1 MSVTKADMFSSSFF
15 FNLGQ
20 SKQTKKGTF
29 AGFFL
34 TLSIFIVIF
43 SYFVYLTF
51 LYATNR
57 IDPKY
62 RSQTFVTDDL
72 IQLDL
77 SSDIVGFR
85 FEYLANKD
93 VSILEAQQN
102 KKYIVYQAYLNYRSP
117 SFSMM
122 KRIDVVN
129 CTSPQL
135 DGYYCIDYSQVS
147 NYTFEFSTNENIQ
160 SQIFLLAYGC
170 LDLDHAKTTIP
181 DNCASQKDID
191 DMVNGDQAALR
202 IKLLSQQYNTTSKQI
217 EKNYR
222 NNFMYSYPDQALWT
236 QFKAQTQ
243 TTSVKEGFLIQSET
257 SFTSLLSYDQINSSF
272 QRSQAL
278 NPHGVGPY
286 CKFSIYLD
294 EVYTQIQIQY
304 PTYPEILALVNSILA
319 LLMTLGYF
327 GRAIAQNIIKQEFF
341 LLFLQNM
348 YQDTYEQIMQI
359 NQIFQKK
366 DGIYFEKKKLKREI
380 GEEYEESNN
389 VQSILVP
396 TFKTKQNS
404 TQNNQS
410 QNQQILN
417 KYLKNE
423 KGQDEIMEYK
433 DSSRGMK
440 SIATN
445 QTDGDDNI
453 NYLVKENMG
462 QSNFIENDRL
472 VSPKCLSPL
481 ALDSPKYISSNIA
494 ESTVQVAK
502 LNNPRKSIRLQR
514 KITLGIGQTKYKS
527 QNPLPSI
534 VESQFPDNEKVLQ
547 FKKEVMEKMNKKEIS
562 QYFTKKLEVMM
573 NSNVSKNIQ
582 KIIFGAKLWKKKEEK
597 KELEFD
603 ISVKQLI
610 ESQVEKSLDIL
621 QLYQDIIFLK
631 KAVMVLLSK
640 DQLAAI
646 SLVGC
651 SPYFLSKE
659 ISKKNLNASST
670 QEIRRRNYFEE
681 QFAITL
687 SQELKIKYI
696 QKFLD
701 KCTKDTELNDVDSR
715 ILSSIIRNQMEC

>member
-34 TLSIFIVIF
+34 TLSIFLVIF

-129 CTSPQL
+129 CTSPLL

-202 IKLLSQQYNTTSKQI
+202 IKLLSQQYNTTSQKI

-272 QRSQAL
+272 ERSQAL
-278 NPHGVGPY
+278 NPNGVGPY

-327 GRAIAQNIIKQEFF
+327 GRAFAQNIIKQEFF

-366 DGIYFEKKKLKREI
+366 DGIYFEKRKQKREI

-396 TFKTKQNS
+396 AFKTKQNS
-404 TQNNQS
+404 IQNNNS
-410 QNQQILN
+410 SNQQILN

-423 KGQDEIMEYK
+423 KGQDEIMEFK
-433 DSSRGMK
+433 ESNRGMK
-440 SIATN
+440 TVITS
-445 QTDGDDNI
+445 QSDGEDNY
-453 NYLVKENMG
+453 YLVKESMA

-472 VSPKCLSPL
+472 VSPKCSSPL
-481 ALDSPKYISSNIA
+481 TLDSPKYISGNMA
-494 ESTVQVAK
+494 ESTLQVSK
-502 LNNPRKSIRLQR
+502 LSPKKSLRLQR
-514 KITLGIGQTKYKS
+514 KITLGIGQTKFKQS
-527 QNPLPSI
+527 KPLPS
-534 VESQFPDNEKVLQ
+534 VGESQFPDNEKVLQ
-547 FKKEVMEKMNKKEIS
+547 FKKEIMDKMNKKEIN

-582 KIIFGAKLWKKKEEK
+582 KIIFGTKFWQKKADKQDQ
-597 KELEFD
+597 EFD

-659 ISKKNLNASST
+659 INQKNLNVSAS
-670 QEIRRRNYFEE
+670 QEIKRRNYFEE

-696 QKFLD
+696 EKFLD
-701 KCTKDTELNDVDSR
+701 KCTKDTDLNDVDSR
-715 ILSSIIRNQMEC
+715 ILSSIIRNKMV